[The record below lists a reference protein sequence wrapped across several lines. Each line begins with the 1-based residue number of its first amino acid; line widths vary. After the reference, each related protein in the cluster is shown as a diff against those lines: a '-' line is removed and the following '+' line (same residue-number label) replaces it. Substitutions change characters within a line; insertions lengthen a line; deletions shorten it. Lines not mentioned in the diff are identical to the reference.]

1 MNLITPLNRVL
12 GLGSAK
18 GGSEHWWVQRLSAV
32 ALVPLGLWLAISL
45 AAFDSITYPALVVWV
60 QQPMTA
66 VLLILT
72 VLTLVYHSHLGVQV
86 VLEDYVHGPGVKVV
100 SLALSAF
107 AHVFLAVATL
117 FSILKVAFGAS

>member
-18 GGSEHWWVQRLSAV
+18 GGSEHWWVQRLTAV
-32 ALVPLGLWLAISL
+32 ALIPLGLWLAISL
-45 AAFDSITYPALVVWV
+45 AAFESISYSALVVWV
-60 QQPMTA
+60 QQPLTA

-72 VLTLVYHSHLGVQV
+72 VSTLVYHSHLGVQV
-86 VLEDYVHGPGVKVV
+86 VLEDYVHAPGVKVV
-100 SLALSAF
+100 CLVLSAF
-107 AHVFLAVATL
+107 AHVFLATATL

>member
-18 GGSEHWWVQRLSAV
+18 GGSEHWWVQRLTAV
-32 ALVPLGLWLAISL
+32 ALIPLGLWLAISL
-45 AAFDSITYPALVVWV
+45 ASFESISYAALVVWV

-66 VLLILT
+66 ILLILT
-72 VLTLVYHSHLGVQV
+72 VSTLVYHSHLGVQV
-86 VLEDYVHGPGVKVV
+86 VLEDYVHGHGVKVV